1 MKIAG
6 FTFVRNAIKFD
17 YPIVEAI
24 LSIEPLCHE
33 IIVAVGNSDDNTLD
47 LIKSIKSSKI
57 RIVETVWD
65 DTLREGGRVLAIETD
80 KAFAEISEDIDWA
93 IYIQGDEVLH
103 EQDHQNLYAQLLR
116 YKADNRVDGLLFDYK
131 HFYGSY
137 DYLGASTRW
146 YRNEIRAVKPNIGVK
161 SYRDAQGFRKY
172 GNKKLTVAKANAS
185 IHHYGWVKSPRAQ
198 QLKQENFH
206 KMWHKD
212 QWVEENVIKS
222 ETFDYSGIDA
232 LVRFEG
238 THPKVMQERILKSNW
253 VFSHDLSKNTVK
265 FKDKFKFLIEKF
277 FGFRPGEYQNYKM
290 K

>member
-24 LSIEPLCHE
+24 MSIEPLCHE
-33 IIVAVGNSDDNTLD
+33 IIVAVGNSEDSTLD
-47 LIKSIKSSKI
+47 LIKSIGSSKI

-253 VFSHDLSKNTVK
+253 VFSHDLSKNTVT
-265 FKDKFKFLIEKF
+265 FKDKFKFLIEKV